1 MGRASEED
9 CIFKVR
15 ERMQHM
21 AGHSGADE
29 YLPAPFRHRPDDAP
43 GGLPPLLDDR

>member
-1 MGRASEED
+1 VDD

-21 AGHSGADE
+21 AGQYEADD
-29 YLPAPFRHRPDDAP
+29 YLPAPFRRAQ
-43 GGLPPLLDDR
+43 PPASATSKEDLL